1 MESAD
6 ILALWKSY
14 SLQLDT
20 SLALNRKNAAD
31 ITRLKVQSLLAVM
44 KPVKIFTLI
53 AGILWVAFLDMLI
66 ISLFQAASPFFLV
79 SAIIQVLLTKLAIGV
94 YVYQLVLIHQADL
107 SEPVFE
113 TQRKLA
119 ALRTSTL
126 WVTRLLF
133 LQLPVWTTF
142 YLNTTMLTR
151 GPLLLVIIQV
161 LVTLLFTAAAVWLFV
176 NIRYENRNK
185 RWFRLLFAGKEWAPV
200 IKSMELLSQI
210 EEERD

>member
-151 GPLLLVIIQV
+151 GPLLLLIIQV

-185 RWFRLLFAGKEWAPV
+185 HWFRLLFAGKEWAPV

-210 EEERD
+210 GEERD